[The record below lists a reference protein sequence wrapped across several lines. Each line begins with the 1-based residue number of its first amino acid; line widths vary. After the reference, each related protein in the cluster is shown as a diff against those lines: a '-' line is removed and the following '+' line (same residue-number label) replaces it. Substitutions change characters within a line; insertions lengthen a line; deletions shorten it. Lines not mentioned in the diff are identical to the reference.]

1 MTTAVKQSR
10 SKAKPGAARRKMSY
24 AEFMAFI
31 QEDQKGDLIDGVAK
45 IMSPATYQHEDLQGF
60 LAFLLRGYVTSVG
73 LGKVLGS
80 RSLVHI
86 DERNGYEPDLLFVA
100 RERLGIIHDL
110 EIIEGPD
117 LVVEIVSPSSRT
129 DDYARKFTGYERA
142 GVGEYW
148 IIDPL
153 REEATFYVRREERLE
168 EVHPEGGTFRSEAVP
183 GFYLRPEWIFTEE
196 KPDELALLE
205 EMLKRP
211 LK

>member
-1 MTTAVKQSR
+1 MSQAASSLMRATRNKESRRMT
-10 SKAKPGAARRKMSY
+10 Y

-45 IMSPATYQHEDLQGF
+45 IMSPATYQHERLFGILF
-60 LAFLLRGYVTSVG
+60 TLLSVFINRRG
-73 LGKVLGS
+73 LGQILGS
-80 RSLVHI
+80 RSLVRI
-86 DERNGYEPDLLFVA
+86 DEHNGYEPDLLFVA

-196 KPDELALLE
+196 KLDELALLE